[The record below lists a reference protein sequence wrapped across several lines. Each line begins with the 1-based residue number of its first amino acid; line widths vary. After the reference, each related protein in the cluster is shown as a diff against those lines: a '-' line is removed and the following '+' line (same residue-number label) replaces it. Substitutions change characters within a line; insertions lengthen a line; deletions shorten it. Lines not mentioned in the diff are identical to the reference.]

1 MTELSQTYLIKN
13 LIKLIIKSKSFFFS
27 YKNLMES
34 STHELIVRQLKFHK
48 FEVMD
53 LIEI

>member
-1 MTELSQTYLIKN
+1 MTELSHMYLIK
-13 LIKLIIKSKSFFFS
+13 KLIKSKSFNNN
-27 YKNLMES
+27 KNLMES

-53 LIEI
+53 LIKK